1 MGLRTTSTPAAG
13 PATSPVATSDRIWA
27 IDALRGFALF
37 GVLAI
42 NLHTE
47 FRVSLFEQFLAPPA
61 MGRTDRVAAA
71 FLSFAFEFKAISLFS
86 LLFGVGLA
94 IQHERL
100 ARNPRRALLLV
111 RRLLALLLF
120 GLIHL
125 FLIWNGDILTEYA
138 LAGFVVLPLLF
149 APAGMS
155 LIAAAA
161 LLLAYV
167 MLAFVPLPFS
177 FPDAAWLNDHVTM
190 ARHVYSGGS
199 FVGILRFRIAELPE
213 IAKLLAYIFPRT
225 LALILFGAWLWRS
238 GAIRKL
244 AEHKRALLG
253 GGLMLVGSGV
263 LLTAQDKGYVAL
275 IRIGPLSGFGAR
287 FAYGALDD
295 LAPILVA
302 FGYAALM
309 LLASGFPTARAA
321 LQWAVPVGRTAFSNY
336 ILQSVILGLLFYG
349 YGLGLMGRIGPAA
362 GLAIACAIYA
372 AQAWLSAFWLRR
384 HRFGPLEWLWRSL
397 MYGKAQP
404 WLRPITDQG

>member
-1 MGLRTTSTPAAG
+1 MAPQLRRSDVAVSFASHPARSGLGLADQRDGDLGLRTTSTRAG
-13 PATSPVATSDRIWA
+13 GSATSPVATSDRIWA
-27 IDALRGFALF
+27 IDALRGFALL

-47 FRVSLFEQFLAPPA
+47 FRVSLFEQFLTPPA

-100 ARNPRRALLLV
+100 ARDPRRALLLV

-155 LIAAAA
+155 LIVAAA

-167 MLAFVPLPFS
+167 TLAFVPLPFS
-177 FPDAAWLNDHVTM
+177 FPDAAWLTGHVTM

-199 FVGILRFRIAELPE
+199 VAGILRFRIAELPE

-244 AEHKRALLG
+244 AEHKRALLV
-253 GGLMLVGSGV
+253 GGLILVGSGL

-275 IRIGPLSGFGAR
+275 IRIEKSQISQMHDR
-287 FAYGALDD
+287 F
-295 LAPILVA
+295 
-302 FGYAALM
+302 
-309 LLASGFPTARAA
+309 R
-321 LQWAVPVGRTAFSNY
+321 
-336 ILQSVILGLLFYG
+336 
-349 YGLGLMGRIGPAA
+349 
-362 GLAIACAIYA
+362 C
-372 AQAWLSAFWLRR
+372 SA
-384 HRFGPLEWLWRSL
+384 
-397 MYGKAQP
+397 
-404 WLRPITDQG
+404 